1 MKLHVPMPRWL
12 TAYGTR
18 FMPFA
23 DAASPELPMSRL
35 LRLSLFQVVIG
46 MVTALLVGTLNRVM
60 IVELQVPAWW
70 VALAVAIPMMFAP
83 LRTLIGYRSDTHP
96 SALGLRRIPYM
107 WTGTLLLFGGLAIM
121 PFALLLLSEPD
132 APNLWVGQLG
142 AGLSF
147 ILVGAGIQVTQTAGM
162 ALAHDLATDDKRPRV
177 VALLYSMLLVGM
189 ILSSAVFGWLLSDF
203 SPQKLI
209 QLVQGCAV
217 MVALMN
223 LAALWKQ
230 EARGAKRGQ
239 RTAGGFASSWR
250 ELMAQPQMRRF
261 LWTLALGTFAFNMQ
275 DIVLEPYAA
284 EVLNFDVGMT
294 SALTALSAG
303 GALLAF
309 LLSARW
315 LTSGLHACRL
325 ASLGV
330 LLGLPAFAMVIF
342 SGPLELPWLLRLG
355 VGLIGFSSGLFS
367 VGMLV
372 SAMGMAK
379 DGSPLSKLGGLVIGT
394 WGAVQ
399 ATSAGAAMALGG
411 ALRDGVSV
419 LALSGRLGDALNS
432 PNTAY
437 SFVYHVEMYLLFV
450 VLVALGPMLR
460 ASRLAARA
468 EAQANSSSAIN
479 ASLTPPA
486 PQPFGLAQLPG

>member
-1 MKLHVPMPRWL
+1 MKLYIPVPRWL

-23 DAASPELPMSRL
+23 DAASPELPMARL

-70 VALAVAIPMMFAP
+70 VALAVAIPMVFAP

-96 SALGLRRIPYM
+96 SALGLRRIPYLWM
-107 WTGTLLLFGGLAIM
+107 GTLLLFGGLSIM
-121 PFALLLLSEPD
+121 PFALLLLSE
-132 APNLWVGQLG
+132 AEHANLWLGQLG
-142 AGLSF
+142 AGLAF
-147 ILVGAGIQVTQTAGM
+147 VLVGAGIQVTQTAGM
-162 ALAHDLATDDKRPRV
+162 ALAHDLATEEKRPRV
-177 VALLYSMLLVGM
+177 VALLYSMLLLGM
-189 ILSSAVFGWLLSDF
+189 IGSSAVFGLVLDHF

-209 QLVQGCAV
+209 QVVQGCALL
-217 MVALMN
+217 VAILN
-223 LAALWKQ
+223 LASLWKQ
-230 EARGAKRGQ
+230 EARQAKRG
-239 RTAGGFASSWR
+239 RREAGGFASSWR

-284 EVLNFDVGMT
+284 EILKLDVGMT

-309 LLSARW
+309 MLSSRW
-315 LTSGLHACRL
+315 LSGGLHACRL

-330 LLGLPAFAMVIF
+330 VLGLPAFAMVIF
-342 SGPLELPWLLRLG
+342 SGPLEAAWLFRLG
-355 VGLIGFSSGLFS
+355 VGMIGFSGGLFS

-372 SAMGMAK
+372 TAMGMGDAR
-379 DGSPLSKLGGLVIGT
+379 LGGLVVGT

-419 LALSGRLGDALNS
+419 LAMSGSLGEALVT
-432 PNTAY
+432 PITAY
-437 SFVYHVEMYLLFV
+437 SFVYHLEIYLLFV

-460 ASRLAARA
+460 SSRLAKPLAA
-468 EAQANSSSAIN
+468 KTVTNP
-479 ASLTPPA
+479 L
-486 PQPFGLAQLPG
+486 GLAQLPG

>member
-1 MKLHVPMPRWL
+1 MKLYIPVPRWL

-23 DAASPELPMSRL
+23 DAASPELPMARL

-70 VALAVAIPMMFAP
+70 VALAVAIPMVFAP

-96 SALGLRRIPYM
+96 SALGLRRIPYLWM
-107 WTGTLLLFGGLAIM
+107 GTLLLFGGLSIM
-121 PFALLLLSEPD
+121 PFALLLLSE
-132 APNLWVGQLG
+132 AEHANLWLGQLG
-142 AGLSF
+142 AGLAF
-147 ILVGAGIQVTQTAGM
+147 VLVGAGIQVTQTAGM
-162 ALAHDLATDDKRPRV
+162 ALAHDLATEEKRPRV
-177 VALLYSMLLVGM
+177 VALLYSMLLLGM
-189 ILSSAVFGWLLSDF
+189 IGSSAIFGLVLDHF

-209 QLVQGCAV
+209 QVVQGCALL
-217 MVALMN
+217 VALLN
-223 LAALWKQ
+223 LASLWKQ
-230 EARGAKRGQ
+230 EARQAKRG
-239 RTAGGFASSWR
+239 RREAGGFASSWR

-284 EVLNFDVGMT
+284 EILKLDVGMT
-294 SALTALSAG
+294 SALTALSAC

-309 LLSARW
+309 MLSSRW
-315 LTSGLHACRL
+315 LSGGLHACRL

-330 LLGLPAFAMVIF
+330 VLGLPAFAMVIF
-342 SGPLELPWLLRLG
+342 SGPLEAAWLFRFG
-355 VGLIGFSSGLFS
+355 VGLIGFSGGLFS

-372 SAMGMAK
+372 TAMGMGDAR
-379 DGSPLSKLGGLVIGT
+379 LGGLVVGT

-419 LALSGRLGDALNS
+419 LAMSGNLGEALVT
-432 PNTAY
+432 PITAY
-437 SFVYHVEMYLLFV
+437 SFVYHLEIYLLFV
-450 VLVALGPMLR
+450 VMVALGPMLR
-460 ASRLAARA
+460 SSRLAKPLAA
-468 EAQANSSSAIN
+468 KTVTNP
-479 ASLTPPA
+479 L
-486 PQPFGLAQLPG
+486 GLAQLPG